1 MELTKDSKSW
11 KNLEAALDAECRA
24 YCEYTFYG
32 QQAAKDGFTQI
43 SEIFN
48 ETAANELHHAKLLFK
63 KMHDGG
69 VPHTLDNLAA
79 AKASEEA
86 EGVDMYQKFADEARE
101 EGLDG
106 LGNWFEM
113 LAKIEM
119 THEERVQVLID
130 RVERDEVF
138 RRNEVKVW
146 VCTVCGH
153 IHIGTEPPERCPVC
167 DHPQGHFEIKAEN
180 Y

>member
-1 MELTKDSKSW
+1 MELKNSKSL
-11 KNLEAALDAECRA
+11 KNLETALDLECRA

-48 ETAANELHHAKLLFK
+48 ETAGNELHHAKLLFK
-63 KMHDGG
+63 KLHGDAM
-69 VPHTLDNLAA
+69 PHTLDNLQA

-86 EGVDMYQKFADEARE
+86 EGVDAYQKFAEEARV
-101 EGLDG
+101 EGFTDLA
-106 LGNWFEM
+106 NWFEM

-119 THEERVQVLID
+119 SHEERFKTLID

-138 RRNEVKVW
+138 RREEVKVW
-146 VCTVCGH
+146 VCTVCVH

-167 DHPQGHFEIKAEN
+167 DHPQGHFEIRAEN

>member
-1 MELTKDSKSW
+1 MELKNSKSL
-11 KNLEAALDAECRA
+11 KNLETALDLECRA

-48 ETAANELHHAKLLFK
+48 ETAGNELHHAKLLFK
-63 KMHDGG
+63 KLHGDAM
-69 VPHTLDNLAA
+69 PHTLDNLQA

-86 EGVDMYQKFADEARE
+86 EGVDAYQKFAEEARV
-101 EGLDG
+101 EGFTDLA
-106 LGNWFEM
+106 NWFEM

-119 THEERVQVLID
+119 SHEERFKTLID

-138 RRNEVKVW
+138 RREEVKVW

-153 IHIGTEPPERCPVC
+153 IEIGTEPPEKCPVC
-167 DHPQGHFEIKAEN
+167 EHPPGYFEIKAEN
-180 Y
+180 F